1 LFFVSN
7 FIANQIITNDDDV
20 IHRKYFGNEKG
31 GVDYFVCGITHEKKG
46 VITNKQRKSM
56 CKKVLHK

>member
-31 GVDYFVCGITHEKKG
+31 GVDYFVCGITHEKR
-46 VITNKQRKSM
+46 V
-56 CKKVLHK
+56 